1 MSLEAWTVWHGIL
14 GVIFIIAF
22 AAVAEILW
30 DATPQRIGRLR
41 FLMGVS
47 VASVVLHVAIGTYVY
62 QFYREAIPTSPRS
75 LILASTRPWL
85 HTILMEYKEFV
96 GGFVPI
102 LTIAAL
108 YAIFYYGKRELTEKR
123 GVRMGILGILTA
135 AFAFAL
141 IAFAMGAL
149 ITKYAPL
156 GGGLGGGLS
165 GV

>member
-1 MSLEAWTVWHGIL
+1 MSLEAATVWHGVL
-14 GVIFIIAF
+14 GIIFIVAF

-30 DATPQRIGRLR
+30 DATPRRIGRLR
-41 FLMGVS
+41 FLMGVT
-47 VASVVLHVAIGTYVY
+47 VASVVLHVSIGTYVY
-62 QFYREAIPTSPRS
+62 QFYRAAVPTSPRS
-75 LILASTRPWL
+75 IILASNLPWL

-108 YAIFYYGKRELTEKR
+108 YGVFYYSKRELAEKR
-123 GVRMGILGILTA
+123 GVRLGILGILTA

-156 GGGLGGGLS
+156 GGGLT